1 MNPHLVGRIFCLDW
15 GTGMLYGLHEV
26 RKLLVLATL
35 LCPVALAESA
45 VKSSYLPGTDFSKFR
60 TYKWVEVKGRQH
72 PDPSK
77 DAQIKQ
83 LVDHQ
88 LTAKGLTKTD
98 DTADLSIDYQVAVA
112 KSEVWQV
119 YEDWSSAA
127 LLDGRI
133 PQRRKVTIEVGTL

>member
-1 MNPHLVGRIFCLDW
+1 MS
-15 GTGMLYGLHEV
+15 YGWQ
-26 RKLLVLATL
+26 KLPKECYRAFALASL
-35 LCPVALAESA
+35 LCSVILAQA
-45 VKSSYLPGTDFSKFR
+45 IKSSYLPGTDFSKFR

-112 KSEVWQV
+112 KSE
-119 YEDWSSAA
+119 
-127 LLDGRI
+127 
-133 PQRRKVTIEVGTL
+133 